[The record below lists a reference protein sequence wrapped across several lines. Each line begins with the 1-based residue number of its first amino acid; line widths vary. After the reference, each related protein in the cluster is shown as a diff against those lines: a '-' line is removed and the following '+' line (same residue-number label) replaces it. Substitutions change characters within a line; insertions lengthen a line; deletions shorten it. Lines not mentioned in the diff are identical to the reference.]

1 MGWLGATIGA
11 IGSLFGGMSASD
23 KMKEVTDNIKQQ
35 QNANQAWYDK
45 NYNEN
50 PLMRAGAQALLQ
62 RTDEAVRNRNR
73 QAAGTQAV
81 MGGTDESVAAA
92 KAAGAREEAEITR
105 QILAADDARKDRIE
119 NQYMQTK
126 ANLNAQMNDI
136 RKQQADAISQA
147 VGGLSSAASFI
158 PDPSFSKKS

>member
-1 MGWLGATIGA
+1 MGWIGA
-11 IGSLFGGMSASD
+11 AIGAAGSLYGGLKASEAI
-23 KMKEVTDNIKQQ
+23 KEVSDNIGQQ
-35 QNANQAWYDK
+35 QSRNQAWYDK

-62 RTDEAVRNRNR
+62 RTDEAIKRRNR
-73 QAAGTQAV
+73 QAAGTAAV

-92 KAAGAREEAEITR
+92 KEAGAREEAEVTR

-126 ANLNAQMNDI
+126 ATLDAQMNDM
-136 RKQQADAISQA
+136 RKQKAQAISGAIQGVLQA
-147 VGGLSSAASFI
+147 GASMPI
-158 PDPSFSKKS
+158 

>member
-1 MGWLGATIGA
+1 MGWIGA
-11 IGSLFGGMSASD
+11 AVGAASALYGGMKASEA
-23 KMKEVTDNIKQQ
+23 MQEVSDNIRQQ
-35 QNANQAWYDK
+35 QASNQAWYDK

-62 RTDEAVRNRNR
+62 RTDEAIKRRNR
-73 QAAGTQAV
+73 QAAGTAAV

-92 KAAGAREEAEITR
+92 KEAGAREEAEVTR

-126 ANLNAQMNDI
+126 ATLDAQMNDL
-136 RKQQADAISQA
+136 RKQKANAISGAIQGA
-147 VGGLSSAASFI
+147 IQGGASMPI
-158 PDPSFSKKS
+158 

>member
-1 MGWLGATIGA
+1 MGWIGA
-11 IGSLFGGMSASD
+11 AIGAAGSLYGGMKASEA
-23 KMKEVTDNIKQQ
+23 MKEVTDNIRQQ
-35 QNANQAWYDK
+35 QQANQAWYDK

-62 RTDEAVRNRNR
+62 RTDEAIKRRNR
-73 QAAGTQAV
+73 QAAGTAAV

-92 KAAGAREEAEITR
+92 KEAGMREAAETTR

-126 ANLNAQMNDI
+126 ATLDAQMNDL
-136 RKQQADAISQA
+136 RKQKANAISGAIQGA
-147 VGGLSSAASFI
+147 IQGGASI
-158 PDPSFSKKS
+158 PI

>member
-1 MGWLGATIGA
+1 MGWIGA
-11 IGSLFGGMSASD
+11 AIGAAGSIFGGIKASEA
-23 KMKEVTDNIKQQ
+23 MKEVADNIRQQ
-35 QNANQAWYDK
+35 QQANQAWYDR

-62 RTDEAVRNRNR
+62 RTDEAIKRRNR
-73 QAAGTQAV
+73 QAAGAQAV

-92 KAAGAREEAEITR
+92 KEAGAREEAEVTR

-126 ANLNAQMNDI
+126 ATLDAQMNDL
-136 RKQQADAISQA
+136 RKQKANAISGAIQGA
-147 VGGLSSAASFI
+147 IQGGVSMPF
-158 PDPSFSKKS
+158 

>member
-1 MGWLGATIGA
+1 MGWIGA
-11 IGSLFGGMSASD
+11 AVGAAGSLYGGMKASEAI
-23 KMKEVTDNIKQQ
+23 KEVTDNIRQQ
-35 QNANQAWYDK
+35 QQANQAWYDK

-62 RTDEAVRNRNR
+62 RTDEAIKRRNR
-73 QAAGTQAV
+73 QAAGTAAV

-92 KAAGAREEAEITR
+92 KEAGSREEAEVTR

-126 ANLNAQMNDI
+126 ATLDAQMNDL
-136 RKQQADAISQA
+136 RKQKADAISGAIQG
-147 VGGLSSAASFI
+147 VVQGAASMPI
-158 PDPSFSKKS
+158 